1 MKEQF
6 YSTFKKGGHCYGEE
20 ERPDVSKW
28 LKLLGDYKQQ
38 LADGTIANY
47 DAQSIK
53 MFPKSYKRI
62 PNETYIVCDLC
73 KQDVPLRFIKSHAGK
88 HYCWHCLEKSTI
100 VHCKSCGEQ
109 MEYTNY
115 RKIIDEIPA
124 PSFCKKCKDKYKMEL
139 EEREKQARIEAEN
152 RRANEE
158 QKRRQAEFFRNS
170 IYKTITCNCCG
181 KEENV

>member
-1 MKEQF
+1 MWNNEQEARAQIKSLVCEYYNQF
-6 YSTFKKGGHCYGEE
+6 KKSNSTFKKGGHCYEEE

-47 DAQSIK
+47 DGQSIK

-88 HYCWHCLEKSTI
+88 HYCWHCHYHVNNNL
-100 VHCKSCGEQ
+100 C
-109 MEYTNY
+109 
-115 RKIIDEIPA
+115 RKHQILFEH
-124 PSFCKKCKDKYKMEL
+124 FHYMKLMYF
-139 EEREKQARIEAEN
+139 Q
-152 RRANEE
+152 
-158 QKRRQAEFFRNS
+158 
-170 IYKTITCNCCG
+170 IYPNL
-181 KEENV
+181 